1 MKAMAKATATTQ
13 LTIAS
18 NRLSNAHLF
27 PFSPACGVLGSEM
40 EVVAG
45 PLTIEAAAETEPLP
59 VPPPE
64 REDVEEEVVPAG
76 AAVERLEEAAG
87 GVGGTVEAAGLE
99 LLLGVGAGGVGSGG
113 LVELLAGGVEELLAG
128 GIELLLAGGIEE
140 LLAGGIEE
148 LLAGGIEELLAGGT
162 EELLAGGTEELLA
175 GGVLSTRF
183 STN

>member
-99 LLLGVGAGGVGSGG
+99 LLLGAGAGGVGPGV
-113 LVELLAGGVEELLAG
+113 LEEELTLDAEELLAGGVEELLADG
-128 GIELLLAGGIEE
+128 VEE
-140 LLAGGIEE
+140 LLVGGVEE
-148 LLAGGIEELLAGGT
+148 LLVGGV
-162 EELLAGGTEELLA
+162 EELLA